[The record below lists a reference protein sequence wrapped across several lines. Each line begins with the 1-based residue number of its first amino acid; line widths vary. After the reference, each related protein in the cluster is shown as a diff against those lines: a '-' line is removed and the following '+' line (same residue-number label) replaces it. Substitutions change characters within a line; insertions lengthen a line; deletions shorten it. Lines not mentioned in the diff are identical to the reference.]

1 MSTVCDSLN
10 SLVRS
15 AGGRKFIMGLMAMFW
30 MKSLNTA
37 ILWVGKISEASYVKL
52 EDVLMWIVLGLF
64 AANVVD
70 KKFDLKKDGEG

>member
-1 MSTVCDSLN
+1 MSSVCSSLN
-10 SLVRS
+10 NLVRS

-30 MKSLNTA
+30 MKGLNTA
-37 ILWVGKISEASYVKL
+37 ILWAGKISEASYVKL

-70 KKFDLKKDGEG
+70 KKFDLRKDGE

>member
-1 MSTVCDSLN
+1 MAKWFGD
-10 SLVRS
+10 LVRS

-30 MKSLNTA
+30 MKGLNTF
-37 ILWVGKISEASYVKL
+37 ILWEGKISEASYVKL

-70 KKFDLKKDGEG
+70 KKFDLKKDGE

>member
-1 MSTVCDSLN
+1 MSTAWDSLDR
-10 SLVRS
+10 LVRS

-37 ILWVGKISEASYVKL
+37 LLWTGKVSEASYVQL

-70 KKFDLKKDGEG
+70 KKFDLNKPDGS